1 MQFTAA
7 DIADMLAAMG
17 QTITIGEGAGA
28 STATGVFSD
37 GPHEVTRNG
46 VVLIT
51 DQPTLLVD
59 TTAAALITT
68 DSTVITI
75 AGVQYQAFNKVP
87 DGAGFVELDL
97 TRDF

>member
-1 MQFTAA
+1 
-7 DIADMLAAMG
+7 MLAAMG
-17 QTITIGEGAGA
+17 QTITIGTGLGS

-51 DQPTLLVD
+51 DQPTLLLD
-59 TTAAALITT
+59 TTAAAMVTT
-68 DSTVITI
+68 DSTIITI
-75 AGVQYQAFNKVP
+75 GGVQYQAFNKVP